1 MITAATDS
9 EKPRRRRLRAPPN
22 PDAIAFT
29 IADAQAMG
37 APGKTTIY
45 ALFAKGTLRKVKVA
59 GRTMIDGESL
69 RALLRAA

>member
-1 MITAATDS
+1 MTTAATDCD
-9 EKPRRRRLRAPPN
+9 KPRRRLRAAPDPN
-22 PDAIAFT
+22 AFAFT
-29 IADAQAMG
+29 IEDGQAMG